1 MCLTDFNCHTL
12 HHYQH
17 KQVAYTAALIA
28 FSKQVLGAL
37 KVNLQS
43 TDETNIRK
51 SLMTL
56 FETQDVTSADIT
68 AQVG

>member
-1 MCLTDFNCHTL
+1 MYSIQLHTL
-12 HHYQH
+12 LPY